1 MTDRKTAAEL
11 RATAEAATGYDR
23 MVLLHL
29 AAVEEEREAAM
40 DPTARPCRDCGN
52 DGTKLGCNEAACA
65 CGHMCIMHATGGA
78 CRVDDCSCTRFARR
92 CTHDGIGLPGC
103 RLCDPRVVV
112 PVGGEP
118 ISAREHARRR
128 GSLGGADAQALE
140 GALAMTEKERDA
152 AIARAEKA
160 EAALAKINAI
170 RDSIIGAQNINWSEH
185 IYPLVA
191 ALNEAGFQGT
201 PHKVARENLG
211 TLIEQV
217 KAAEARAEAAEKRV
231 AELEPYRAKVESWR
245 TECGFTCTTCGKRD
259 NDVTQCDAC
268 AHAAGI
274 REGLERAAVLIETTC
289 NRDAPYAVVAIRAMK
304 AEVK

>member
-1 MTDRKTAAEL
+1 MSKPMTREELLRLGAAVVNGDEDVL
-11 RATAEAATGYDR
+11 EAVGHLCR
-23 MVLLHL
+23 HL

-152 AIARAEKA
+152 AIARAE
-160 EAALAKINAI
+160 
-170 RDSIIGAQNINWSEH
+170 
-185 IYPLVA
+185 
-191 ALNEAGFQGT
+191 
-201 PHKVARENLG
+201 
-211 TLIEQV
+211 
-217 KAAEARAEAAEKRV
+217 AAEKRV